1 MHVEI
6 EIQENT
12 SYLKLSIF
20 NVVNCSLLIVNY
32 SSMIKGKNAGSVQ
45 KQNNSLASTQQ
56 HLQIAEIR
64 DNTVVLK
71 DGSLRSVL
79 RISSVNFD
87 LKSEQEQNSLIYSF
101 QGFLNLL
108 EFPVQIL
115 VRSKKLDIDSYIEK
129 LIGMAESQQNPLLK
143 NQTYDYIDFIR
154 KLVDLADIMKKE
166 FYVIVPNDALDLTEA
181 ISPLKKLFS
190 FGSKDSKA
198 SYQKRQRE
206 FSSLKKGLD
215 QRKQTISN
223 GIEGMGLTANE
234 LTTPELIK
242 LFYES
247 YNPITA
253 ELQKFTDLQDI
264 NIDREEEVKTN

>member
-1 MHVEI
+1 
-6 EIQENT
+6 
-12 SYLKLSIF
+12 
-20 NVVNCSLLIVNY
+20 
-32 SSMIKGKNAGSVQ
+32 MIKNKNADSVQ
-45 KQNNSLASTQQ
+45 KIKNNFASTQE
-56 HLQIAEIR
+56 HLEIAEIR
-64 DNTVVLK
+64 ENTIVLK

-87 LKSEQEQNSLIYSF
+87 LKSEQEQDSLIYSF

-108 EFPVQIL
+108 EFPIQIL

-129 LIGMAESQQNPLLK
+129 LRAIAEAQQNPLLK

-166 FYVIVPNDALDLTEA
+166 FYVVVPNDALDLTQA
-181 ISPLKKLFS
+181 ISPLKKLFAS
-190 FGSKDSKA
+190 FNSKDSKVN
-198 SYQKRQRE
+198 YQKRQRE

-253 ELQKFTDLQDI
+253 ELQKFTDLKDI
-264 NIDREEEVKTN
+264 NIDQETEKKSEI